1 MYMYIYIHTHKKS
14 PPLVSG
20 DYNDRYT
27 VDERIS
33 QGKNMP
39 GQCRLVFI
47 DGPHYSHVFVAGYQH
62 MFDAKPRRASSC
74 FK

>member
-1 MYMYIYIHTHKKS
+1 MVCIYTHQNIMCHKYHSYTYIYIYNMYMYIYIHTHKKS

-33 QGKNMP
+33 QGKK
-39 GQCRLVFI
+39 
-47 DGPHYSHVFVAGYQH
+47 HAGTMQAGFH
-62 MFDAKPRRASSC
+62 
-74 FK
+74 